1 MTYPGTRSGPI
12 IPFWDRFAA
21 LLSPLPCQVSKDDM
35 DEGEAMARRKSA
47 SIGSLDVHPNLPE
60 ILGVLAQLPH
70 ISDNDL
76 GRLAE
81 SWHNTVFL
89 AEARDRAMGCDS
101 PLVLEVL
108 AAFEAVQSLFADDVS
123 GDVDYVDI
131 EPEVAS
137 VALKAIRDAIA
148 AAYARPVLS
157 RAEYTALLA
166 AWRAVYPTDP
176 VEEPDLGESAAQ
188 VKGLLTAMPRL
199 ATRCHDA
206 SAAALYDEILQ
217 STWTLDEDVRS
228 VAREEAWQ
236 AAVLTSRRRVW
247 GLVRRSGAEGI
258 GRYCGQCRMRHDD
271 ADTMRVL
278 ALCLDAACA
287 LLVSDAIDDN
297 LVDVLTLPVQKLIPK
312 QRTSP
317 EA

>member
-1 MTYPGTRSGPI
+1 
-12 IPFWDRFAA
+12 
-21 LLSPLPCQVSKDDM
+21 
-35 DEGEAMARRKSA
+35 MARRKSA
-47 SIGSLDVHPNLPE
+47 SIVSLDEHPNLPE

-70 ISDNDL
+70 IADRDL
-76 GRLAE
+76 RSLAA

-89 AEARDRAMGCDS
+89 AEARARALDPDS

-123 GDVDYVDI
+123 GEPDYVDV
-131 EPEVAS
+131 EPEVAA

-148 AAYARPVLS
+148 AAYARPILS
-157 RAEYTALLA
+157 RAEHGALLA
-166 AWRAVYPTDP
+166 AWRAVFPTDA
-176 VEEPDLGESAAQ
+176 VEEPDLGTHSAQ

-206 SAAALYDEILQ
+206 SAAALYDELLQ
-217 STWTLDEDVRS
+217 TTWTIDEDVRS

-236 AAVLTSRRRVW
+236 AAVLTNRRRVW

-258 GRYCGQCRMRHDD
+258 GRYCSQCRVRHDD

-287 LLVSDAIDDN
+287 MLVCDAIDEN